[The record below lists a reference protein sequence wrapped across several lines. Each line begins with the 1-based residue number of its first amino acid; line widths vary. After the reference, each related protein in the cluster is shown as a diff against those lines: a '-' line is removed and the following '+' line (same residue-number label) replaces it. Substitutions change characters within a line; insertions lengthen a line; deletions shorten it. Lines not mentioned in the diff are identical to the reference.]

1 MFELY
6 QLRYFIAVVET
17 GSFTKA
23 AERAC
28 VTQPTLS
35 AGIKKLEEQLGT
47 RLFHRTS
54 RRVYLSET
62 GTAFLERAKAIL
74 SECNR
79 ATRELSRREVP
90 EILRLGIVLTF
101 PVALVSK
108 LIDDFRRQEGGSPIE
123 LFEGTE
129 QEVANR
135 LAGGGVDLAI
145 TLLRDDMKTAHLVPL
160 FEEGYQLALSERH
173 PLAAR
178 KSIAGAQLANDNM
191 VVRSRCEVLSE
202 TSRYFTDRNVRPRL
216 VYRTANDER
225 ALHMI
230 RAGLG
235 VTVMPD
241 SYQMAGVARIPL
253 EGFGPRRTVA
263 LAAAVESP
271 DRENRDLVESF
282 AAFASSQAWGIAV

>member
-6 QLRYFIAVVET
+6 QLRYFIAIIET
-17 GSFTKA
+17 GTFTKA

-54 RRVYLSET
+54 RRVFLTEA
-62 GTAFLERAKAIL
+62 GTVFLKRAKAIL
-74 SECNR
+74 YECNR
-79 ATRELSRREVP
+79 AARELSRTEAPKV
-90 EILRLGIVLTF
+90 LRLGVVRTIPIV
-101 PVALVSK
+101 LVSK
-108 LIDDFRRQEGGSPIE
+108 LLDDFSARDAGAVIE

-135 LAGGGVDLAI
+135 LADGGSDLAI
-145 TLLRDDMKTAHLVPL
+145 TLLRDDMGPANVLPL
-160 FEEGYQLALSERH
+160 FEEGYALALSQRH
-173 PLAAR
+173 PLAQR
-178 KSIAGAQLANDNM
+178 KSIAGAELANDNM

-216 VYRTANDER
+216 VYRTDNDER
-225 ALHMI
+225 ALEII

-235 VTVMPD
+235 ITVMPE
-241 SYQMAGVARIPL
+241 SYRWDGVARVPL
-253 EGFGPRRTVA
+253 DGFGFRRSIALVA
-263 LAAAVESP
+263 PHTPAE
-271 DRENRDLVESF
+271 ENRDLVETFS
-282 AAFASSQAWGIAV
+282 AFTSSQAWESAA